1 MTRKLFIA
9 LALLV
14 TVAMHVQGT
23 PKEDVTITFAEWT
36 AGMTLES
43 RTPPGSFT
51 KDGVTISIEQGAGYS
66 APYCSSGS
74 YSYSNYFYVYS
85 KNQISFSSNDII
97 SGIDIELNYSSTT
110 FTGTWSTGAMTV
122 NKSTSSN
129 KWVSW
134 EGEGRDISVV
144 VSSSFEITGFRLHF
158 TEKPDVTV
166 TFNDYNGSLIDSQT
180 IPYATDATL
189 PADPS
194 RDGWVFLGWDGG
206 DWQNVKAATT
216 LTAVYRPANL
226 WTSLGSDRSNATTS
240 GFSKDGIVFAFDQGT
255 GSQAPKI
262 YAGST
267 GGVTLSE
274 GNTMTITSS
283 DTLLALDF
291 GVYRDNYSYYKYIVN
306 FMSFSSGRLFM
317 GNDGHLYWLGET
329 DNLVV
334 TLGSGIISTLT
345 YNSINFS
352 NFGMPTLDIY
362 TSGVN
367 YNKFVNGIKLPA
379 SYAFYDFEGTG
390 SKLFTVAT
398 KNTVIRYNDYAHD
411 FVSVDTI
418 DYAPAARYIGD
429 VRHYADWNSDG
440 QTDIVLYYKGDK
452 YSKLTTELLTNTGS
466 SFEATENGWL
476 VLGLDINQDGRIDY
490 LYFNGSQNF
499 IRYRQPDGSYHE
511 EYMQL
516 MTPDEFTA
524 TFDVNQWQ
532 STEAGSWNGLMPKP
546 AADKFLQLTGGA
558 LGGFGCY
565 NCTPAQRVLPSK
577 AVDINADGL
586 IDLVDETNGL
596 IYLNMSNGQWVY
608 INIEGKITLADF
620 TGNGFQ
626 DILIPGDDTK
636 LLLYNEANGDY
647 TETTLFS
654 DLPTD
659 EQAYAYDFDRDGDVD
674 ILVTFSSPTNNTGY
688 AYTMFFRNN
697 GNGQFS
703 QVEEQGYDEKLL
715 FSNLQD
721 IDGDGYYDLL
731 AFDLLH
737 YSELGTEY
745 YYWSGKTLW
754 LKGQSD
760 LTFAAPQELFE
771 QEGSTGF
778 FDSKES
784 SSKRI
789 NAEDLNNDG
798 FVDIWVSGVYRGTN
812 SDKYTNIYGMNAQ
825 AVANTAPTAPAKPSL
840 IYEDGVLAIE
850 WGNGS
855 DMQTMPGDL
864 TYALRI
870 GTTSGG
876 EEILVSHANAD
887 GTRRNFEEGN
897 MGRKHSYIIDLR
909 TYAPTTIYVAV
920 QAIDAQH
927 MGSPWSQEASIAH
940 TALPA
945 SFTLSDK
952 VLNLNDTLGINFTQ
966 MPDGYTHTW
975 QIEDGSLLST
985 LSTSSSES
993 VLFATGGEK
1002 RITHTLTAPDGLA
1015 ATYSTTVTVNPAGV
1029 KEIALGTNGSVLF
1042 DTPYDYNFDGLLD
1055 GIYNN
1060 TAIYKSDADF
1070 NFTAQSGIW
1079 NSNLSIGSPM
1089 WVDWTHNGAAD
1100 LIFHSGSDVY
1110 YLPHNGTST
1119 FTSKQA
1125 DENVRVLY
1133 NGSTTYYDLIP
1144 PIDFTH
1150 NGNYD
1155 VLQVTNTNAAAQ
1167 SPAMTDC
1174 WMMTRGADGSFSRL
1188 NISGSISDMSTL
1200 YNVFHMSANYS
1211 GYVNAIRM
1219 AYHDIDHNGFM
1230 DIAYIQTRYEN
1241 NTAVAFD
1248 NVVVYLN
1255 GGSGHFDELVIPF
1268 EQELSA
1274 RSKTNDLNSAQWV
1287 DMNADGYLDIVAY
1300 NNSGTPYILYNQANT
1315 SFAAP
1320 QALPLGELQGYYK
1333 TEGNLF
1339 IADIDNNGYPDVVT
1353 VQEYSSSD
1361 QAYGIYVHYFDAEG
1375 VMAQGFL
1382 LAKTYKTLLYNN
1394 NRLYIYS
1401 GDMNLYEV
1409 VSQANERPSAPTGI
1423 RAVQTDEGL
1432 LIEWNAADDDHTPA
1446 ALMEYNLS
1454 VKHAGQTGA
1463 NAYVISPQNAGN
1475 ANAAYLPNFRYIN
1488 ATQYLIPMS
1497 ALTVGDYEIQLQ
1509 AVDGQKRMSTFSPT
1523 LTIHL
1528 DRQLIEAPTKACV
1541 ATDVTVSYAGTSQSG
1556 TPVWDFDGAVV
1567 VSGSGF
1573 GPYIVQWTTSGNKTI
1588 RLTLNGETTERMI
1601 YIDQVQAEN
1610 FALPQYLFEG
1620 KSTTLTMPKNMS
1632 AAWALYIDGMRSPVT
1647 ARGINSIDKRMVIDN
1662 GVITVNP
1669 AQPVGKQAAD
1679 PLGDH
1684 MLTLELTLTNAN
1696 GCTET
1701 MQQVIAILDDSN
1713 LPQISLVTPDANGH
1727 NVISWQPTLSGI
1739 YPQLRVLK
1747 ETNVY
1752 GQFVELATVST
1763 LTGSYTDNTSN
1774 SAQRAE
1780 RYAVIGIMSE
1790 GTVTPMSAIHQTVH
1804 MAINRGIQDN
1814 TFNLIWNSYQ
1824 GAEIATYNILR
1835 GSSETA
1841 LTQIASVSAT
1851 NISYTD
1857 YAPTDAQPYYAIEY
1871 VLSSAAGAPAK
1882 VRSHANTVSLTGRSN
1897 VVNREASRTITY
1909 ITSLAIRSVNG
1920 SYATSAD
1927 EPALW
1932 LYAEVSPTSATYK
1945 SVVWEITSGDEFAS
1959 IDRTTGLLTA
1969 KNPNAGGTVTVK
1981 ATATD
1986 GSGVTTTRTISIA
1999 AIQGGEIP
2007 EPTYYTIR
2015 FLNYDGTELQSS
2027 QVLEGAMPAY
2037 NGATPARP
2045 EDANYTYT
2053 FNGWSPT
2060 IVAAVAD
2067 ADYTAQFTA
2076 TEKTVTPPQP
2086 TYYTIR
2092 FLNYDGT
2099 ELQSS
2104 QVKEGEIPTYSG
2116 ATPVRPEDEQ
2126 YTYSFSG
2133 WSPAVVAAAAD
2144 ADYTAQF
2151 TATEKPQPKDYTPTG
2166 LIATQE
2172 GYIVWLDWTA
2182 VEGVSLYEWEFLN
2195 FGNSVGGNI
2204 TSELYG
2210 GLNFEGTPAGEYPL
2224 VCRVRSLDA
2233 SQAPIS
2239 EWASVDFTL
2248 VIEDGQ
2254 GIEDVDADT
2263 PTKARKILFNG
2274 QIFILRGE
2282 KTYTIDGRKVR

>member
-144 VSSSFEITGFRLHF
+144 VSSKFEITGFRLHF

-166 TFNDYNGSLIDSQT
+166 TFNDYDGSLIDSQT
-180 IPYATDATL
+180 IPYLTDATP
-189 PADPS
+189 PADLS
-194 RDGWVFLGWDGG
+194 RDGWVFIGWDGG
-206 DWQNVKAATT
+206 DWQNVQATTT

-226 WTSLGSDRSNATTS
+226 WTSLGSDRRNATAT
-240 GFSKDGIVFAFDQGT
+240 GFTKDGISFAFDQGT
-255 GSQAPKI
+255 GTKAPQEDLVT
-262 YAGST
+262 YT
-267 GGVTLSE
+267 GVTLYG
-274 GNTMTITSS
+274 GNTITISS
-283 DTLLALDF
+283 ADTLLALDF
-291 GVYRDNYSYYKYIVN
+291 GEYRVNYSIYEIITDR
-306 FMSFSSGRLFM
+306 MTFSSGHTFI

-329 DNLVV
+329 DNLV
-334 TLGSGIISTLT
+334 IT
-345 YNSINFS
+345 YTGENTWSFEFS

-367 YNKFVNGIKLPA
+367 YNKFVNGINLPA

-390 SKLFTVAT
+390 SKQLAVSTSYYT
-398 KNTVIRYNDYAHD
+398 KPNTYYAVIRYNDYTHD
-411 FVSVDTI
+411 FLTI
-418 DYAPAARYIGD
+418 DTLLHTGNASAPILRYYDDIN
-429 VRHYADWNSDG
+429 RDG
-440 QTDIVLYYKGDK
+440 QTDIVLRNNEKISGRLFK
-452 YSKLTTELLTNTGS
+452 TFLLTNTGS

-476 VLGLDINQDGRIDY
+476 VPGLDINQDGRIDY

-565 NCTPAQRVLPSK
+565 SCTPAQRVLPSK

-626 DILIPGDDTK
+626 DILIPGNDTK

-659 EQAYAYDFDRDGDVD
+659 PQAYAYDFDRDGDVD

-697 GNGQFS
+697 GNGQFL

-754 LKGQSD
+754 LKGQNN

-771 QEGSTGF
+771 QDGSTGF

-789 NAEDLNNDG
+789 NADDLNNDG
-798 FVDIWVSGVYRGTN
+798 FADIWVSGVYRGTD

-876 EEILVSHANAD
+876 EEILVSHANAN
-887 GTRRNFEEGN
+887 GTRRNFEDGN

-1029 KEIALGTNGSVLF
+1029 KEIALGTNSSVLF

-1100 LIFHSGSDVY
+1100 LIFTASTPSNPSSDVY

-1133 NGSTTYYDLIP
+1133 NGVTSTISSYYNLVP

-1150 NGNYD
+1150 NGHYD
-1155 VLQVTNTNAAAQ
+1155 VLQTSGTNAAAQ

-1174 WMMTRGADGSFSRL
+1174 WMMTRGADGSFSRQ
-1188 NISGSISDMSTL
+1188 NISGNISDISTL
-1200 YNVFHMSANYS
+1200 YDVFTMFANYS

-1230 DIAYIQTRYEN
+1230 DIIYIPTREEN
-1241 NTAVAFD
+1241 HTEVAFD
-1248 NVVVYLN
+1248 KAVVYLN
-1255 GGSGHFDELVIPF
+1255 HGNARFEEVVMPF

-1274 RSKTNDLNSAQWV
+1274 RPSDLNSAQWV

-1320 QALPLGELQGYYK
+1320 QALPLGELQSYK
-1333 TEGNLF
+1333 QKGNLF

-1361 QAYGIYVHYFDAEG
+1361 QPYGIYVHYFDAEG

-1556 TPVWDFDGAVV
+1556 IPVWDFDGAVV

-1632 AAWALYIDGMRSPVT
+1632 AAWALYIDGVRSPVT

-1669 AQPVGKQAAD
+1669 AQPIGKQAAD

-1841 LTQIASVSAT
+1841 LTQIASVSAA

-1882 VRSHANTVSLTGRSN
+1882 VQARTNTGALTGRSN

-1920 SYATSAD
+1920 SYATTAD
-1927 EPALW
+1927 EPSLW

-1945 SVVWEITSGDEFAS
+1945 SVVWEITSGNEFAS

-1969 KNPNAGGTVTVK
+1969 KNPNAGGSVTVK

-2015 FLNYDGTELQSS
+2015 FLNYDGTELQNT
-2027 QVLEGAMPAY
+2027 QVLEGDMPTY
-2037 NGATPARP
+2037 SGVMPVRP
-2045 EDANYTYT
+2045 EDEDYTYS
-2053 FNGWSPT
+2053 FSGWSPT
-2060 IVAAVAD
+2060 IVAAV
-2067 ADYTAQFTA
+2067 
-2076 TEKTVTPPQP
+2076 
-2086 TYYTIR
+2086 
-2092 FLNYDGT
+2092 
-2099 ELQSS
+2099 
-2104 QVKEGEIPTYSG
+2104 
-2116 ATPVRPEDEQ
+2116 
-2126 YTYSFSG
+2126 
-2133 WSPAVVAAAAD
+2133 AD

-2172 GYIVWLDWTA
+2172 GFIVWLDWTA

-2239 EWASVDFTL
+2239 EWASVDFTF

-2263 PTKARKILFNG
+2263 PTKARKILRDG
-2274 QIFILRGE
+2274 QIFILRDE
-2282 KTYTIDGRKVR
+2282 KVYNAQGALVK

>member
-1 MTRKLFIA
+1 M
-9 LALLV
+9 
-14 TVAMHVQGT
+14 
-23 PKEDVTITFAEWT
+23 
-36 AGMTLES
+36 
-43 RTPPGSFT
+43 
-51 KDGVTISIEQGAGYS
+51 
-66 APYCSSGS
+66 
-74 YSYSNYFYVYS
+74 
-85 KNQISFSSNDII
+85 
-97 SGIDIELNYSSTT
+97 
-110 FTGTWSTGAMTV
+110 
-122 NKSTSSN
+122 
-129 KWVSW
+129 
-134 EGEGRDISVV
+134 
-144 VSSSFEITGFRLHF
+144 
-158 TEKPDVTV
+158 
-166 TFNDYNGSLIDSQT
+166 
-180 IPYATDATL
+180 
-189 PADPS
+189 
-194 RDGWVFLGWDGG
+194 
-206 DWQNVKAATT
+206 
-216 LTAVYRPANL
+216 
-226 WTSLGSDRSNATTS
+226 
-240 GFSKDGIVFAFDQGT
+240 
-255 GSQAPKI
+255 
-262 YAGST
+262 
-267 GGVTLSE
+267 
-274 GNTMTITSS
+274 
-283 DTLLALDF
+283 
-291 GVYRDNYSYYKYIVN
+291 
-306 FMSFSSGRLFM
+306 
-317 GNDGHLYWLGET
+317 
-329 DNLVV
+329 
-334 TLGSGIISTLT
+334 
-345 YNSINFS
+345 
-352 NFGMPTLDIY
+352 
-362 TSGVN
+362 
-367 YNKFVNGIKLPA
+367 
-379 SYAFYDFEGTG
+379 
-390 SKLFTVAT
+390 
-398 KNTVIRYNDYAHD
+398 
-411 FVSVDTI
+411 
-418 DYAPAARYIGD
+418 
-429 VRHYADWNSDG
+429 
-440 QTDIVLYYKGDK
+440 
-452 YSKLTTELLTNTGS
+452 
-466 SFEATENGWL
+466 
-476 VLGLDINQDGRIDY
+476 
-490 LYFNGSQNF
+490 
-499 IRYRQPDGSYHE
+499 
-511 EYMQL
+511 
-516 MTPDEFTA
+516 
-524 TFDVNQWQ
+524 
-532 STEAGSWNGLMPKP
+532 
-546 AADKFLQLTGGA
+546 
-558 LGGFGCY
+558 
-565 NCTPAQRVLPSK
+565 
-577 AVDINADGL
+577 
-586 IDLVDETNGL
+586 
-596 IYLNMSNGQWVY
+596 
-608 INIEGKITLADF
+608 
-620 TGNGFQ
+620 
-626 DILIPGDDTK
+626 
-636 LLLYNEANGDY
+636 
-647 TETTLFS
+647 
-654 DLPTD
+654 
-659 EQAYAYDFDRDGDVD
+659 
-674 ILVTFSSPTNNTGY
+674 
-688 AYTMFFRNN
+688 
-697 GNGQFS
+697 
-703 QVEEQGYDEKLL
+703 
-715 FSNLQD
+715 
-721 IDGDGYYDLL
+721 
-731 AFDLLH
+731 
-737 YSELGTEY
+737 
-745 YYWSGKTLW
+745 
-754 LKGQSD
+754 
-760 LTFAAPQELFE
+760 
-771 QEGSTGF
+771 
-778 FDSKES
+778 
-784 SSKRI
+784 
-789 NAEDLNNDG
+789 
-798 FVDIWVSGVYRGTN
+798 
-812 SDKYTNIYGMNAQ
+812 
-825 AVANTAPTAPAKPSL
+825 
-840 IYEDGVLAIE
+840 
-850 WGNGS
+850 
-855 DMQTMPGDL
+855 
-864 TYALRI
+864 
-870 GTTSGG
+870 
-876 EEILVSHANAD
+876 
-887 GTRRNFEEGN
+887 
-897 MGRKHSYIIDLR
+897 
-909 TYAPTTIYVAV
+909 
-920 QAIDAQH
+920 
-927 MGSPWSQEASIAH
+927 
-940 TALPA
+940 
-945 SFTLSDK
+945 
-952 VLNLNDTLGINFTQ
+952 
-966 MPDGYTHTW
+966 
-975 QIEDGSLLST
+975 
-985 LSTSSSES
+985 
-993 VLFATGGEK
+993 
-1002 RITHTLTAPDGLA
+1002 
-1015 ATYSTTVTVNPAGV
+1015 
-1029 KEIALGTNGSVLF
+1029 
-1042 DTPYDYNFDGLLD
+1042 
-1055 GIYNN
+1055 
-1060 TAIYKSDADF
+1060 
-1070 NFTAQSGIW
+1070 
-1079 NSNLSIGSPM
+1079 
-1089 WVDWTHNGAAD
+1089 
-1100 LIFHSGSDVY
+1100 
-1110 YLPHNGTST
+1110 
-1119 FTSKQA
+1119 
-1125 DENVRVLY
+1125 
-1133 NGSTTYYDLIP
+1133 
-1144 PIDFTH
+1144 
-1150 NGNYD
+1150 
-1155 VLQVTNTNAAAQ
+1155 
-1167 SPAMTDC
+1167 
-1174 WMMTRGADGSFSRL
+1174 
-1188 NISGSISDMSTL
+1188 
-1200 YNVFHMSANYS
+1200 
-1211 GYVNAIRM
+1211 
-1219 AYHDIDHNGFM
+1219 
-1230 DIAYIQTRYEN
+1230 
-1241 NTAVAFD
+1241 
-1248 NVVVYLN
+1248 
-1255 GGSGHFDELVIPF
+1255 
-1268 EQELSA
+1268 
-1274 RSKTNDLNSAQWV
+1274 
-1287 DMNADGYLDIVAY
+1287 AY

-1320 QALPLGELQGYYK
+1320 QALPLGELQSYYK

-1353 VQEYSSSD
+1353 VQEYGASD
-1361 QAYGIYVHYFDAEG
+1361 QPYGVYVHYFDAEE

-1382 LAKTYKTLLYNN
+1382 LAKTYNTLPRLLYNN
-1394 NRLYIYS
+1394 NRLYIHF
-1401 GDMNLYEV
+1401 GNRDLYEV
-1409 VSQANERPSAPTGI
+1409 VSQTNERPSAPTGI

-1632 AAWALYIDGMRSPVT
+1632 AAWALYIDGVRSPVT

-1841 LTQIASVSAT
+1841 LTQIASVSAA

-1882 VRSHANTVSLTGRSN
+1882 ARSHANTVSLTGRSN

-1945 SVVWEITSGDEFAS
+1945 SVVWEITSGNEFAS

-1969 KNPNAGGTVTVK
+1969 KNPNTGGTVTVK

-1986 GSGVTTTRTISIA
+1986 GSGVTATRTISIA

-2015 FLNYDGTELQSS
+2015 FLNYDGTELQNT
-2027 QVLEGAMPAY
+2027 QVLESAMPAY

-2045 EDANYTYT
+2045 EDENYTYT

-2076 TEKTVTPPQP
+2076 TEK
-2086 TYYTIR
+2086 
-2092 FLNYDGT
+2092 
-2099 ELQSS
+2099 
-2104 QVKEGEIPTYSG
+2104 
-2116 ATPVRPEDEQ
+2116 
-2126 YTYSFSG
+2126 
-2133 WSPAVVAAAAD
+2133 
-2144 ADYTAQF
+2144 
-2151 TATEKPQPKDYTPTG
+2151 PQPKYYTPTG

-2263 PTKARKILFNG
+2263 PTKARKILRDG
-2274 QIFILRGE
+2274 QIFILRG
-2282 KTYTIDGRKVR
+2282 DKVYNAQGALVK

>member
-166 TFNDYNGSLIDSQT
+166 TFNDYDGSLIDSQT
-180 IPYATDATL
+180 IPYLTDATP
-189 PADPS
+189 PADLS
-194 RDGWVFLGWDGG
+194 RDGWVFIGWDGG

-216 LTAVYRPANL
+216 LTAVYRPTNL
-226 WTSLGSDRSNATTS
+226 WTSLGEDRVNATVS
-240 GFSKDGIVFAFDQGT
+240 GFSKDGIVFAFAQGSGT
-255 GSQAPKI
+255 KAPQKDLVT
-262 YAGST
+262 YK
-267 GGVTLSE
+267 GVTLYG
-274 GNTMTITSS
+274 GNTITISS
-283 DTLLALDF
+283 ADTLLALDF
-291 GVYRDNYSYYKYIVN
+291 GVYSENYGIYTTVKDW
-306 FMSFSSGRLFM
+306 MTFSSGRLFI

-329 DNLVV
+329 DNLV
-334 TLGSGIISTLT
+334 IT
-345 YNSINFS
+345 YTGGNTSSFEFS

-362 TSGVN
+362 TSARS
-367 YNKFVNGIKLPA
+367 YNKYVNGITLPA
-379 SYAFYDFEGTG
+379 AYAFYDFEGNG
-390 SKLFTVAT
+390 SKRFAVAT
-398 KNTVIRYNDYAHD
+398 RNTVIRYNDYAHD
-411 FVSVDTI
+411 FVPVDTLE
-418 DYAPAARYIGD
+418 YAPAAKYIGD
-429 VRHYADWNSDG
+429 VRYYDNWNRDG
-440 QTDIVLYYKGDK
+440 QTDIVLYYRGDK
-452 YSKLTTELLTNTGS
+452 YSKLTTHLLTNTGS
-466 SFEATENGWL
+466 SFEVTENGWL
-476 VLGLDINQDGRIDY
+476 IPGLDLNSDGRTDY
-490 LYFNGSQNF
+490 LYFNGKQNF

-516 MTPDEFTA
+516 MTPDEYTA
-524 TFDVNQWQ
+524 TFDINKWQ
-532 STEAGSWNGLMPKP
+532 STETGSWNGLMPKP

-565 NCTPAQRVLPSK
+565 SCTPAQRVLPSK

-608 INIEGKITLADF
+608 INIGGKITLADF

-659 EQAYAYDFDRDGDVD
+659 QQAYAYDFDRDGDVD

-688 AYTMFFRNN
+688 AYTMFFSNN
-697 GNGQFS
+697 GNGQFT

-731 AFDLLH
+731 A
-737 YSELGTEY
+737 YEVTAASSSTSIT
-745 YYWSGKTLW
+745 WTGKILW
-754 LKGQSD
+754 LKGQNNMS
-760 LTFAAPQELFE
+760 FATPLELSE
-771 QEGSTGF
+771 QTGS
-778 FDSKES
+778 SRMAS
-784 SSKRI
+784 SVDHHI
-789 NAEDLNNDG
+789 NAEDMNADG
-798 FVDIWVSGVYRGTN
+798 FLNIWVSGVETGGMTGT
-812 SDKYTNIYGMNAQ
+812 YTNIYGMNAQ
-825 AVANTAPTAPAKPSL
+825 AVANTAPTAPAQPSL

-855 DMQTMPGDL
+855 DVQTMPGDL

-927 MGSPWSQEASIAH
+927 MGSPWSAEATIAH

-945 SFTLSDK
+945 QFTLSDK
-952 VLNLNDTLGINFTQ
+952 VLNLNDTLGISFT
-966 MPDGYTHTW
+966 PVPEGYTHTW
-975 QIEDGSLLST
+975 QIEDGDILTT
-985 LSTSSSES
+985 LSTASSES
-993 VLFATGGEK
+993 ILFSAGGEK
-1002 RITHTLTAPDGLA
+1002 RITHTLTAPDGRA
-1015 ATYSTTVTVNPAGV
+1015 ATYTATVKVNPAGV
-1029 KEIALGTNGSVLF
+1029 KEVVLGTNGSVLF
-1042 DTPYDYNFDGLLD
+1042 DEKPLYDYNFDGLMD
-1055 GIYNN
+1055 GIYQN
-1060 TAIYKSDADF
+1060 AIYKSDANF

-1100 LIFHSGSDVY
+1100 LIFQSGSDVY

-1125 DENVRVLY
+1125 DENVRAMY
-1133 NGSTTYYDLIP
+1133 NWSTTYYNLVP
-1144 PIDFTH
+1144 PVDFTH
-1150 NGNYD
+1150 NGHYD
-1155 VLQVTNTNAAAQ
+1155 VLQTTSGAYQ

-1174 WMMTRGADGSFSRL
+1174 WIMTRGTDGSFSRK
-1188 NISGSISDMSTL
+1188 NISGNISDMSTL
-1200 YNVFHMSANYS
+1200 YDVFTMSANYS

-1230 DIAYIQTRYEN
+1230 DIIYIPTREEN
-1241 NTAVAFD
+1241 HTEVAFD
-1248 NVVVYLN
+1248 KAVVYLN
-1255 GGSGHFDELVIPF
+1255 HGNARFEEVVMPF

-1274 RSKTNDLNSAQWV
+1274 RSKTKDLNSTQWA
-1287 DMNADGYLDIVAY
+1287 DMNADGYLDIIAY
-1300 NNSGTPYILYNQANT
+1300 NNAGAPYILYNEANT

-1320 QALPLGELQGYYK
+1320 QVLPLGELQSYYK

-1339 IADIDNNGYPDVVT
+1339 IADIDNNGYPDIVT
-1353 VQEYSSSD
+1353 VQEYGASD
-1361 QAYGIYVHYFDAEG
+1361 QPYGIYVHYFNAEG

-1382 LAKTYKTLLYNN
+1382 FAQTDNTLPKLLYNN
-1394 NRLYIYS
+1394 NRLYVYS
-1401 GDMNLYEV
+1401 GELYEV
-1409 VSQANERPSAPTGI
+1409 VSQANERPSAPTGV

-1432 LIEWNAADDDHTPA
+1432 LVEWNAATDDHTPA

-1463 NAYVISPQNAGN
+1463 NAYVISPQNGGN
-1475 ANAAYLPNFRYIN
+1475 ANAAYLPGYKYIS
-1488 ATQYLIPMS
+1488 ATQFLIPMS
-1497 ALTVGDYEIQLQ
+1497 ALTVGDYEIQVQ
-1509 AVDGQKRMSTFSPT
+1509 AIDGGKRMSEFSPVVS
-1523 LTIHL
+1523 LHL
-1528 DRQLIEAPTKACV
+1528 DRQLIEAPTTACV
-1541 ATDVTVSYAGTSQSG
+1541 DAEAVVSYAGTAQSG
-1556 TPVWDFDGAVV
+1556 TPVWDFDGATII
-1567 VSGSGF
+1567 SGSGF
-1573 GPYIVQWTTSGNKTI
+1573 GPYRVIWSTTGNKTI
-1588 RLTLNGETTERMI
+1588 SLTLGSESAQRMI
-1601 YIDQVQAEN
+1601 VVDEVN
-1610 FALPQYLFEG
+1610 PGDGFALPQYLFEG
-1620 KSTTLTMPKNMS
+1620 GQTTVNLPENMS
-1632 AAWALYIDGMRSPVT
+1632 AAWTLYIDGVAKPVT
-1647 ARGINSIDKRMVIDN
+1647 ARGIQSSDKRMTIEN

-1669 AQPVGKQAAD
+1669 AQPIGKRPAD

-1701 MQQVIAILDDSN
+1701 LQQVIAILDDTN
-1713 LPQISLVTPDANGH
+1713 MPQISLVTPDANGH
-1727 NVISWQPTLSGI
+1727 NVISWQPTLSGL

-1752 GQFVELATVST
+1752 GQFIELATVST
-1763 LTGSYTDNTSN
+1763 LTGSYTDNSSN
-1774 SAQRAE
+1774 TAQRAE
-1780 RYAVIGIMSE
+1780 RYAIIGIMAG
-1790 GTVTPMSAIHQTVH
+1790 GTQTPQSTIHQTVH

-1814 TFNLIWNSYQ
+1814 TFNLIWNGYQ

-1841 LTQIASVSAT
+1841 LTQIASVSAA

-1857 YAPTDAQPYYAIEY
+1857 NAPTDAQPFYAIEY
-1871 VLSSAAGAPAK
+1871 VLASASNAPSRMPA
-1882 VRSHANTVSLTGRSN
+1882 HANTGSLIGRSN
-1897 VVNREASRTITY
+1897 VVNRETSRSVTY
-1909 ITSLAIRSVNG
+1909 ISSLAIRSVNG
-1920 SYATSAD
+1920 LYATTAD
-1927 EPALW
+1927 EPSLW
-1932 LYAEVSPTSATYK
+1932 LYAEVSPTNATYK
-1945 SVVWEITSGDEFAS
+1945 SAVWEISSGAELAT

-1986 GSGVTTTRTISIA
+1986 GSGVTATRVITIA
-1999 AIQGGEIP
+1999 AIQDEVIP
-2007 EPTYYTIR
+2007 EPEVYYTIR
-2015 FLNYDGTELQSS
+2015 FLNWDGE
-2027 QVLEGAMPAY
+2027 
-2037 NGATPARP
+2037 
-2045 EDANYTYT
+2045 
-2053 FNGWSPT
+2053 
-2060 IVAAVAD
+2060 
-2067 ADYTAQFTA
+2067 
-2076 TEKTVTPPQP
+2076 
-2086 TYYTIR
+2086 
-2092 FLNYDGT
+2092 

-2104 QVKEGEIPTYSG
+2104 QVKEGEKPVYTG
-2116 ATPVRPEDEQ
+2116 ATPVRPEDDT
-2126 YTYSFSG
+2126 YTYEFSG
-2133 WSPAVVAAAAD
+2133 WTPTIVAATEN
-2144 ADYTAQF
+2144 ADYTA
-2151 TATEKPQPKDYTPTG
+2151 TYEATEKPQPKDYTPTG
-2166 LIATQE
+2166 LVASQE
-2172 GYIVWLDWTA
+2172 GAVVWLDWTA

-2195 FGNSVGGNI
+2195 LGNSVGGNI

-2254 GIEDVDADT
+2254 GIENVDADP
-2263 PTKARKILFNG
+2263 PTKARKILRDG

-2282 KTYTIDGRKVR
+2282 KVYTITGQEVK

>member
-1 MTRKLFIA
+1 MRKHLF
-9 LALLV
+9 LALGLLV
-14 TVAMHVQGT
+14 AVAMHVQGT

-51 KDGVTISIEQGAGYS
+51 KEGVTISMEQGTANS
-66 APYCSSGS
+66 SHAPYC
-74 YSYSNYFYVYS
+74 YSTTYMHN
-85 KNQISFSSNDII
+85 FSLSAGNKIQFGADAII
-97 SGIDIELNYSSTT
+97 SGIDIQLSSSID
-110 FTGTWSTGAMTV
+110 FNALKRGTWSSGAVT
-122 NKSTSSN
+122 STSVDAN
-129 KWVSW
+129 NWLSW
-134 EGEGRDISVV
+134 EGEGRTISVV
-144 VSSSFEITGFRLHF
+144 LYTTCGITAFRLHF

-166 TFNDYNGSLIDSQT
+166 TFNDYDGSLIETQT
-180 IPYATDATL
+180 VPYLSDAAPTVE
-189 PADPS
+189 PT
-194 RDGWVFLGWDGG
+194 RDGWVFIGWDGA
-206 DWQNVKAATT
+206 DLNAVTEPQTV
-216 LTAVYRPANL
+216 TAVYRPANS
-226 WTSLGSDRSNATTS
+226 WTSLGDDRKNATAT
-240 GFSKDGIVFAFDQGT
+240 GGYTKDGISFTFAQGT
-255 GSQAPKI
+255 GPQAPNDN
-262 YAGST
+262 YVSLNNP
-267 GGVTLSE
+267 TLYE
-274 GNTMTITSS
+274 GNTITITSN
-283 DTLLALDF
+283 DNLLALDF
-291 GVYRDNYSYYKYIVN
+291 GEYKANNSYFNTIAN
-306 FMSFSSGRLFM
+306 TSTFSSGRIFM
-317 GNDGHLYWLGET
+317 GNDGHVYWLGET
-329 DNLVV
+329 ANLII
-334 TLGSGIISTLT
+334 TLGVGI
-345 YNSINFS
+345 
-352 NFGMPTLDIY
+352 PTLDVY

-379 SYAFYDFEGTG
+379 SYAFYDFGGTG

-476 VLGLDINQDGRIDY
+476 VPGLDINQDGRIDY

-565 NCTPAQRVLPSK
+565 SCTPAQRVLPSK

-596 IYLNMSNGQWVY
+596 IYMNMSNGQWVY

-715 FSNLQD
+715 FNNLQD

-760 LTFAAPQELFE
+760 LTFATPQVLSE
-771 QEGSTGF
+771 QTGSTGF

-798 FVDIWVSGVYRGTN
+798 FVDIWVSGVYRGTD

-855 DMQTMPGDL
+855 DVQTMPGDL

-1029 KEIALGTNGSVLF
+1029 KEIALGTNSSVLF

-1188 NISGSISDMSTL
+1188 NISGNISDMSTL

-1230 DIAYIQTRYEN
+1230 DIVYIQTREEN
-1241 NTAVAFD
+1241 HTEVAFD
-1248 NVVVYLN
+1248 KAVVYLN
-1255 GGSGHFDELVIPF
+1255 HGNARFEEVVMPF

-1274 RSKTNDLNSAQWV
+1274 RPSDLNSAQWV

-1320 QALPLGELQGYYK
+1320 QALPLGELQSYYK

-1353 VQEYSSSD
+1353 VQEYGASD
-1361 QAYGIYVHYFDAEG
+1361 QPYGVYVHYFDAEG

-1409 VSQANERPSAPTGI
+1409 VSQTNERPSAPTGI
-1423 RAVQTDEGL
+1423 RAVQTNEGL
-1432 LIEWNAADDDHTPA
+1432 LIEWNATDDDHTPA

-1632 AAWALYIDGMRSPVT
+1632 AAWALYIDGVRSPVT

-1669 AQPVGKQAAD
+1669 AKPVGKQAAD

-1841 LTQIASVSAT
+1841 LTQIASVSAA

-1882 VRSHANTVSLTGRSN
+1882 VQARTNTGALTGRSN

-1945 SVVWEITSGDEFAS
+1945 SVVWEITTGNEFAS

-2027 QVLEGAMPAY
+2027 QVLEGDMPTYSGAMPV
-2037 NGATPARP
+2037 RP
-2045 EDANYTYT
+2045 EDENYTYS
-2053 FNGWSPT
+2053 FSGWSPAV
-2060 IVAAVAD
+2060 VAATAD

-2076 TEKTVTPPQP
+2076 TEKQITPPEP
-2086 TYYTIR
+2086 VYYTIR

-2099 ELQSS
+2099 ELQNT
-2104 QVKEGEIPTYSG
+2104 QVKEGEKPVYTG
-2116 ATPVRPEDEQ
+2116 ATPVHPEDEN
-2126 YTYSFSG
+2126 YTYAFSG
-2133 WSPAVVAAAAD
+2133 WSPTIVAATAD
-2144 ADYTAQF
+2144 ANYTAQF
-2151 TATEKPQPKDYTPTG
+2151 TATEKSQAIEDVQAG
-2166 LIATQE
+2166 A
-2172 GYIVWLDWTA
+2172 
-2182 VEGVSLYEWEFLN
+2182 EGVSL
-2195 FGNSVGGNI
+2195 
-2204 TSELYG
+2204 
-2210 GLNFEGTPAGEYPL
+2210 
-2224 VCRVRSLDA
+2224 
-2233 SQAPIS
+2233 
-2239 EWASVDFTL
+2239 
-2248 VIEDGQ
+2248 
-2254 GIEDVDADT
+2254 
-2263 PTKARKILFNG
+2263 
-2274 QIFILRGE
+2274 RGE
-2282 KTYTIDGRKVR
+2282 RVYTVTGQEVR

>member
-51 KDGVTISIEQGAGYS
+51 KDGVTIIMEKGNSSSTYYI
-66 APYCSSGS
+66 PYCYSSG
-74 YSYSNYFYVYS
+74 NTQYFCVYS
-85 KNQISFSSNDII
+85 KNIITFSADEVI
-97 SGIDIELNYSSTT
+97 SGIDIQLYSTSSLTATPLTSGTWSAGAWSSTTPDANKWISWEGTARTVSLTLGGNSYSST
-110 FTGTWSTGAMTV
+110 
-122 NKSTSSN
+122 
-129 KWVSW
+129 
-134 EGEGRDISVV
+134 DI
-144 VSSSFEITGFRLHF
+144 TAFRLHF
-158 TEKPDVTV
+158 TQMPDVTV
-166 TFNDYNGSLIDSQT
+166 TFLDYDGSLIETQNVLYGT
-180 IPYATDATL
+180 AAV
-189 PADPS
+189 PS
-194 RDGWVFLGWDGG
+194 SEPTRDGWVFIGWDGA
-206 DWQNVKAATT
+206 DLNAVTEPQTV
-216 LTAVYRPANL
+216 TAVYRPANL
-226 WTSLGSDRSNATTS
+226 WTSLGSDRRNATTS

-267 GGVTLSE
+267 EGVTLSE

-283 DTLLALDF
+283 DTLVALDF
-291 GVYRDNYSYYKYIVN
+291 GEYKENYSYYKYIVN

-390 SKLFTVAT
+390 SKQLAVSTSYYT
-398 KNTVIRYNDYAHD
+398 KPNTYYAVIRYNDYTHD
-411 FVSVDTI
+411 FLTI
-418 DYAPAARYIGD
+418 DTLLHTGNASAPILRYFDDIN
-429 VRHYADWNSDG
+429 RDG
-440 QTDIVLYYKGDK
+440 QTDIVLRNNEKISGRLFK
-452 YSKLTTELLTNTGS
+452 TFLLTNTGS

-476 VLGLDINQDGRIDY
+476 VPGLDINQDGRIDY

-511 EYMQL
+511 KYMQL

-596 IYLNMSNGQWVY
+596 IYLNMSNGKWVY

-626 DILIPGDDTK
+626 DILIPGNDTK

-760 LTFAAPQELFE
+760 LTFAAPQVLSE

-784 SSKRI
+784 NSKRI

-798 FVDIWVSGVYRGTN
+798 FVDIWVSGVYRGTD

-855 DMQTMPGDL
+855 DVQTMPGDL

-1029 KEIALGTNGSVLF
+1029 KEVAITRPDGSNYGTADYVLF
-1042 DTPYDYNFDGLLD
+1042 GENPLYDYNFDGLMD

-1060 TAIYKSDADF
+1060 AIYKSDADF

-1133 NGSTTYYDLIP
+1133 NGSMSTTYYDLIP

-1155 VLQVTNTNAAAQ
+1155 VLQTTSGAYQ

-1174 WMMTRGADGSFSRL
+1174 WMMTRGADGSFSRQ
-1188 NISGSISDMSTL
+1188 NISGNISDMSTF
-1200 YNVFHMSANYS
+1200 YDVWGKARNPANID
-1211 GYVNAIRM
+1211 VV
-1219 AYHDIDHNGFM
+1219 YHDIDHNGFM
-1230 DIAYIQTRYEN
+1230 DIIYTPIREEN
-1241 NTAVAFD
+1241 HTEVAFD
-1248 NVVVYLN
+1248 KAVVYLN
-1255 GGSGHFDELVIPF
+1255 HGNARFEEVVMPF

-1274 RSKTNDLNSAQWV
+1274 RPSDLNSAQWV

-1320 QALPLGELQGYYK
+1320 QALPLGELQSYYK

-1353 VQEYSSSD
+1353 VQEYGASD
-1361 QAYGIYVHYFDAEG
+1361 QPYGVYVHYFDAEG

-1463 NAYVISPQNAGN
+1463 NAYVISPQNASN

-1610 FALPQYLFEG
+1610 FALSQYLFEG

-1632 AAWALYIDGMRSPVT
+1632 AAWALYIDGVRSPVT

-1841 LTQIASVSAT
+1841 LTQIASVSAA

-1945 SVVWEITSGDEFAS
+1945 SVVWEITSGNEFAS

-2015 FLNYDGTELQSS
+2015 FLNYDGTELQNT
-2027 QVLEGAMPAY
+2027 QVKKGDMPAY
-2037 NGATPARP
+2037 NGATP
-2045 EDANYTYT
+2045 T
-2053 FNGWSPT
+2053 
-2060 IVAAVAD
+2060 
-2067 ADYTAQFTA
+2067 
-2076 TEKTVTPPQP
+2076 K
-2086 TYYTIR
+2086 
-2092 FLNYDGT
+2092 
-2099 ELQSS
+2099 
-2104 QVKEGEIPTYSG
+2104 
-2116 ATPVRPEDEQ
+2116 PEDED

-2133 WSPAVVAAAAD
+2133 WSPTIVAATAD

-2151 TATEKPQPKDYTPTG
+2151 EAVAKPGTG
-2166 LIATQE
+2166 LEDI
-2172 GYIVWLDWTA
+2172 
-2182 VEGVSLYEWEFLN
+2182 
-2195 FGNSVGGNI
+2195 
-2204 TSELYG
+2204 
-2210 GLNFEGTPAGEYPL
+2210 PAA
-2224 VCRVRSLDA
+2224 DA
-2233 SQAPIS
+2233 
-2239 EWASVDFTL
+2239 L
-2248 VIEDGQ
+2248 
-2254 GIEDVDADT
+2254 
-2263 PTKARKILFNG
+2263 RKILING
-2274 QIFILRGE
+2274 TIYILRGD
-2282 KTYTIDGRKVR
+2282 KTYTLTGAEVK

>member
-1 MTRKLFIA
+1 MTRKLLIA

-134 EGEGRDISVV
+134 EGESRDISVV

-158 TEKPDVTV
+158 IEKPDVTV
-166 TFNDYNGSLIDSQT
+166 TFNDYDGSLIDSQT
-180 IPYATDATL
+180 IPYVTDATL

-216 LTAVYRPANL
+216 LTAVYRPANKY
-226 WTSLGSDRSNATTS
+226 TNLGDDRKNATVT
-240 GFSKDGIVFAFDQGT
+240 GFDKDGISFAFAQGT
-255 GSQAPKI
+255 GSQAPTYSSGS
-262 YAGST
+262 YAH
-267 GGVTLSE
+267 VYLHE
-274 GNTMTITSS
+274 GNTMTISS
-283 DTLLALDF
+283 ADNLLALDF
-291 GVYRDNYSYYKYIVN
+291 GEYRERITTTTYMTEYLYIANYIT
-306 FMSFSSGRLFM
+306 FSSGHTFI
-317 GNDGHLYWLGET
+317 GNDGHLYWIGDT
-329 DNLVV
+329 NNLVL
-334 TLGSGIISTLT
+334 TMGSGPGLSAYET
-345 YNSINFS
+345 YSGINFS
-352 NFGMPTLDIY
+352 RFGMPTLDVY

-390 SKLFTVAT
+390 SKLFTAVAP

-418 DYAPAARYIGD
+418 DYAPAASYIGD
-429 VRHYADWNSDG
+429 VRHYADWNRDG
-440 QTDIVLYYKGDK
+440 QTDIVLRNNQKISGRLFK
-452 YSKLTTELLTNTGS
+452 TFLLTNTGS
-466 SFEATENGWL
+466 SFELTENGWL
-476 VLGLDINQDGRIDY
+476 IPGLDLNQDGRIDY

-565 NCTPAQRVLPSK
+565 SCTPAQRVLPSK

-703 QVEEQGYDEKLL
+703 QVEEQSYDEKLL
-715 FSNLQD
+715 FNNLQD

-731 AFDLLH
+731 AFEVTVDN
-737 YSELGTEY
+737 TETY
-745 YYWSGKTLW
+745 PYNYDYTGKVLW
-754 LKGQSD
+754 LQGQNNM
-760 LTFAAPQELFE
+760 TFAAPQELFE
-771 QEGSTGF
+771 ENGGSSF
-778 FDSKES
+778 
-784 SSKRI
+784 I
-789 NAEDLNNDG
+789 NAEDLNGDG
-798 FVDIWVSGVYRGTN
+798 FMDIWESEDTGGTYG
-812 SDKYTNIYGMNAQ
+812 SYTNIYGMNAQ

-1015 ATYSTTVTVNPAGV
+1015 ATYATTVTVNPAGV

-1125 DENVRVLY
+1125 DENVRVQY
-1133 NGSTTYYDLIP
+1133 NGSTTYYNLVP

-1155 VLQVTNTNAAAQ
+1155 VLQTTSGAYQ

-1174 WMMTRGADGSFSRL
+1174 WMMTRGADGSFSRQ
-1188 NISGSISDMSTL
+1188 NISGNISDMSTFYDVWGRSR
-1200 YNVFHMSANYS
+1200 YNMNDK
-1211 GYVNAIRM
+1211 NL

-1230 DIAYIQTRYEN
+1230 DIIYIPTREEN
-1241 NTAVAFD
+1241 HTEVAFD
-1248 NVVVYLN
+1248 KAVVYLN
-1255 GGSGHFDELVIPF
+1255 HGNARFEEVVMPF

-1274 RSKTNDLNSAQWV
+1274 RPSDLNSARWV
-1287 DMNADGYLDIVAY
+1287 DMNADGFLDIVAY

-1320 QALPLGELQGYYK
+1320 QALPLGELQSYYK

-1353 VQEYSSSD
+1353 VQEYGASD
-1361 QAYGIYVHYFDAEG
+1361 QPYGVYVHYFNAEG

-1382 LAKTYKTLLYNN
+1382 LAQTSNTRPKFLYNN

-1463 NAYVISPQNAGN
+1463 NAYVISPQNAGD

-1509 AVDGQKRMSTFSPT
+1509 AIDGQKRMSTFSPT

-1541 ATDVTVSYAGTSQSG
+1541 ATDVTISYAGTSQSG

-1573 GPYIVQWTTSGNKTI
+1573 GPYIVQWATSGNKTI

-1632 AAWALYIDGMRSPVT
+1632 AAWALYIDGVRSPVT

-1841 LTQIASVSAT
+1841 LTQIASVSAA

-1945 SVVWEITSGDEFAS
+1945 SVVWEITSGNEFAS

-1999 AIQGGEIP
+1999 AIQGGEIS

-2015 FLNYDGTELQSS
+2015 FLNYDGKELQNT
-2027 QVLEGAMPAY
+2027 QVKEGEMPAYSGAMPV
-2037 NGATPARP
+2037 RP
-2045 EDANYTYT
+2045 EDENYTYS
-2053 FNGWSPT
+2053 FSGWSPT
-2060 IVAAVAD
+2060 IVAAV
-2067 ADYTAQFTA
+2067 
-2076 TEKTVTPPQP
+2076 
-2086 TYYTIR
+2086 
-2092 FLNYDGT
+2092 
-2099 ELQSS
+2099 
-2104 QVKEGEIPTYSG
+2104 
-2116 ATPVRPEDEQ
+2116 
-2126 YTYSFSG
+2126 
-2133 WSPAVVAAAAD
+2133 AD

-2195 FGNSVGGNI
+2195 LGNSVGGNI

-2224 VCRVRSLDA
+2224 VGRVRSLDA

-2248 VIEDGQ
+2248 VIEDEQ
-2254 GIEDVDADT
+2254 GIEDVNADT
-2263 PTKARKILFNG
+2263 PTKARKILRDG

-2282 KTYTIDGRKVR
+2282 KVYTITGQKAK

>member
-1 MTRKLFIA
+1 MRKHLF
-9 LALLV
+9 LALGLLV
-14 TVAMHVQGT
+14 AVAMHVQGT

-51 KDGVTISIEQGAGYS
+51 KEGVTISMEQGTANS
-66 APYCSSGS
+66 SHAPYC
-74 YSYSNYFYVYS
+74 YSTTYMHN
-85 KNQISFSSNDII
+85 FSLSAGNKIQFGADAII
-97 SGIDIELNYSSTT
+97 SGIDIQLSSSID
-110 FTGTWSTGAMTV
+110 FNALKRGTWSSGAVT
-122 NKSTSSN
+122 STSVDAN
-129 KWVSW
+129 NWLSW
-134 EGEGRDISVV
+134 EGEGRTISVV
-144 VSSSFEITGFRLHF
+144 LYTTCGITAFRLHF

-166 TFNDYNGSLIDSQT
+166 TFNDYDGSLIETQT
-180 IPYATDATL
+180 VPYLSDAAPTVE
-189 PADPS
+189 PT
-194 RDGWVFLGWDGG
+194 RDGWVFIGWDGA
-206 DWQNVKAATT
+206 DLNAVTEPQTV
-216 LTAVYRPANL
+216 TAVYRPANS
-226 WTSLGSDRSNATTS
+226 WTSLGDDRKNATAT
-240 GFSKDGIVFAFDQGT
+240 GGYTKDGISFTFAQGT
-255 GSQAPKI
+255 GPQAPNDN
-262 YAGST
+262 YVSLNNP
-267 GGVTLSE
+267 TLYE
-274 GNTMTITSS
+274 GNTITITSN
-283 DTLLALDF
+283 DNLLALDF
-291 GVYRDNYSYYKYIVN
+291 GEYKANNSYFNTIAN
-306 FMSFSSGRLFM
+306 TSTFSSGRIFM
-317 GNDGHLYWLGET
+317 GNDGHVYWLGET
-329 DNLVV
+329 ANLII
-334 TLGSGIISTLT
+334 TLGGYLPFSSFGI
-345 YNSINFS
+345 
-352 NFGMPTLDIY
+352 PTLDVY

-379 SYAFYDFEGTG
+379 SYAFYDFGGTG

-476 VLGLDINQDGRIDY
+476 VPGLDINQDGRIDY

-565 NCTPAQRVLPSK
+565 SCTPAQRVLPSK

-596 IYLNMSNGQWVY
+596 IYMNMSNGQWVY

-715 FSNLQD
+715 FNNLQD

-760 LTFAAPQELFE
+760 LTFATPQVLSE
-771 QEGSTGF
+771 QTGSTGF

-798 FVDIWVSGVYRGTN
+798 FVDIWVSGVYRGTD

-855 DMQTMPGDL
+855 DVQTMPGDL

-1029 KEIALGTNGSVLF
+1029 KEIALGTNSSVLF

-1188 NISGSISDMSTL
+1188 NISGNISDMSTL

-1230 DIAYIQTRYEN
+1230 DIVYIQTREEN
-1241 NTAVAFD
+1241 HTEVAFD
-1248 NVVVYLN
+1248 KAVVYLN
-1255 GGSGHFDELVIPF
+1255 HGNARFEEVVMPF

-1274 RSKTNDLNSAQWV
+1274 RPSDLNSAQWV

-1320 QALPLGELQGYYK
+1320 QALPLGELQSYYK

-1353 VQEYSSSD
+1353 VQEYGASD
-1361 QAYGIYVHYFDAEG
+1361 QPYGVYVHYFDAEG

-1409 VSQANERPSAPTGI
+1409 VSQTNERPSAPTGI
-1423 RAVQTDEGL
+1423 RAVQTNEGL
-1432 LIEWNAADDDHTPA
+1432 LIEWNATDDDHTPA

-1632 AAWALYIDGMRSPVT
+1632 AAWALYIDGVRSPVT

-1669 AQPVGKQAAD
+1669 AKPVGKQAAD

-1841 LTQIASVSAT
+1841 LTQIASVSAA

-1882 VRSHANTVSLTGRSN
+1882 VQARTNTGALTGRSN

-1945 SVVWEITSGDEFAS
+1945 SVVWEITTGNEFAS

-2027 QVLEGAMPAY
+2027 QVLEGDMPTYSGAMPV
-2037 NGATPARP
+2037 RP
-2045 EDANYTYT
+2045 EDENYTYS
-2053 FNGWSPT
+2053 FSGWSPAV
-2060 IVAAVAD
+2060 VAATAD

-2076 TEKTVTPPQP
+2076 TEKQITPPEP
-2086 TYYTIR
+2086 VYYTIR

-2099 ELQSS
+2099 ELQNT
-2104 QVKEGEIPTYSG
+2104 QVKEGEKPVYTG
-2116 ATPVRPEDEQ
+2116 ATPVHPEDEN
-2126 YTYSFSG
+2126 YTYAFSG
-2133 WSPAVVAAAAD
+2133 WSPTIVAATAD
-2144 ADYTAQF
+2144 ANYTAQF
-2151 TATEKPQPKDYTPTG
+2151 TATEKSQAIEDVQAG
-2166 LIATQE
+2166 A
-2172 GYIVWLDWTA
+2172 
-2182 VEGVSLYEWEFLN
+2182 EGVSKVL
-2195 FGNSVGGNI
+2195 I
-2204 TSELYG
+2204 
-2210 GLNFEGTPAGEYPL
+2210 
-2224 VCRVRSLDA
+2224 
-2233 SQAPIS
+2233 
-2239 EWASVDFTL
+2239 
-2248 VIEDGQ
+2248 DGQ
-2254 GIEDVDADT
+2254 IY
-2263 PTKARKILFNG
+2263 
-2274 QIFILRGE
+2274 ILRGE
-2282 KTYTIDGRKVR
+2282 RVYTVTGQRK

>member
-1 MTRKLFIA
+1 MTRKLLIA

-51 KDGVTISIEQGAGYS
+51 KEGVTISIEQGTANS
-66 APYCSSGS
+66 SHAPYC
-74 YSYSNYFYVYS
+74 YSTTYMQN
-85 KNQISFSSNDII
+85 FSLSAGNKIQFGADAII
-97 SGIDIELNYSSTT
+97 SGIDIQLSSSVD
-110 FTGTWSTGAMTV
+110 FNALKRGTWSSGAVT
-122 NKSTSSN
+122 STSVDAN
-129 KWVSW
+129 NWLSW
-134 EGEGRDISVV
+134 EGEGRTISVV
-144 VSSSFEITGFRLHF
+144 LYTMCGITAFRLHF

-166 TFNDYNGSLIDSQT
+166 TFNDYDGSLIETQT
-180 IPYATDATL
+180 VPYLSDAAPTVE
-189 PADPS
+189 PT
-194 RDGWVFLGWDGG
+194 RDGWVFIGWEGN
-206 DWQNVKAATT
+206 WQNVKAATT

-226 WTSLGSDRSNATTS
+226 WTSLGSDRRNATAT
-240 GFSKDGIVFAFDQGT
+240 GFTKDGISFAFDQGT
-255 GSQAPKI
+255 GTKAPQKDLVT
-262 YAGST
+262 YT
-267 GGVTLSE
+267 GVTLYG
-274 GNTMTITSS
+274 GNTITISS
-283 DTLLALDF
+283 ADTLLALDF
-291 GVYRDNYSYYKYIVN
+291 GEYRENYSIYEIITDR
-306 FMSFSSGRLFM
+306 MTFSSGQLFV

-329 DNLVV
+329 DNLV
-334 TLGSGIISTLT
+334 IT
-345 YNSINFS
+345 YTGENTWSFEFS

-390 SKLFTVAT
+390 SKQLAVSTSYYT
-398 KNTVIRYNDYAHD
+398 KPNTYYAVIRYNDYTHD

-476 VLGLDINQDGRIDY
+476 VPGLDINQDGRIDY

-565 NCTPAQRVLPSK
+565 SCTPAQRVLPSK

-626 DILIPGDDTK
+626 DILIPGNDTK

-659 EQAYAYDFDRDGDVD
+659 PQAYAYDFDRDGDVD

-703 QVEEQGYDEKLL
+703 QVEEQSYDEKLL
-715 FSNLQD
+715 FNNFQD

-731 AFDLLH
+731 AYEVTAESSSTS
-737 YSELGTEY
+737 YSIT
-745 YYWSGKTLW
+745 WTGKILW
-754 LKGQSD
+754 LKGQSNM
-760 LTFAAPQELFE
+760 TFATPQVLSE
-771 QEGSTGF
+771 QTGS
-778 FDSKES
+778 SRMAS
-784 SSKRI
+784 SVDHHI
-789 NAEDLNNDG
+789 NAEDMNADG
-798 FVDIWVSGVYRGTN
+798 FMDIWVSGVETGGMTGT
-812 SDKYTNIYGMNAQ
+812 YTNIYGMNAT

-993 VLFATGGEK
+993 VLFATGGKK

-1015 ATYSTTVTVNPAGV
+1015 ATYATTVTVNPAGV

-1060 TAIYKSDADF
+1060 TIYKSDADF

-1125 DENVRVLY
+1125 DENVRVQY
-1133 NGSTTYYDLIP
+1133 NGSTTYYNLVP

-1155 VLQVTNTNAAAQ
+1155 VLQTTSGAYQ

-1174 WMMTRGADGSFSRL
+1174 WMMTRGADGSFSRQ
-1188 NISGSISDMSTL
+1188 NISGNISDMSTFYDVWGRSR
-1200 YNVFHMSANYS
+1200 YNMNDK
-1211 GYVNAIRM
+1211 NL

-1230 DIAYIQTRYEN
+1230 DIIYIPTREEN
-1241 NTAVAFD
+1241 HTEVAFD
-1248 NVVVYLN
+1248 KAVVYLN
-1255 GGSGHFDELVIPF
+1255 HGNARFDELVIPF

-1274 RSKTNDLNSAQWV
+1274 RPSDLNSAQWV

-1320 QALPLGELQGYYK
+1320 QALPLGELQSYYK

-1353 VQEYSSSD
+1353 VQEYGASD
-1361 QAYGIYVHYFDAEG
+1361 QPYGVYVHYFDAEG

-1382 LAKTYKTLLYNN
+1382 LAKTSNTRPRLLYNN
-1394 NRLYIYS
+1394 NRLYIHS

-1409 VSQANERPSAPTGI
+1409 VSQTNERPSAPTGI

-1632 AAWALYIDGMRSPVT
+1632 AAWALYIDGVRSPVT

-1713 LPQISLVTPDANGH
+1713 LPQISLVTSDANGH

-1841 LTQIASVSAT
+1841 LTQIASVSAA

-1932 LYAEVSPTSATYK
+1932 LYAEVSPTGATYK
-1945 SVVWEITSGDEFAS
+1945 SVVWEITSGNEFAS

-2015 FLNYDGTELQSS
+2015 FLNYDGKELQNT
-2027 QVLEGAMPAY
+2027 QVLENAMPAY

-2060 IVAAVAD
+2060 IVAAV
-2067 ADYTAQFTA
+2067 
-2076 TEKTVTPPQP
+2076 
-2086 TYYTIR
+2086 
-2092 FLNYDGT
+2092 
-2099 ELQSS
+2099 
-2104 QVKEGEIPTYSG
+2104 
-2116 ATPVRPEDEQ
+2116 
-2126 YTYSFSG
+2126 
-2133 WSPAVVAAAAD
+2133 AD

-2239 EWASVDFTL
+2239 EWASIDFTL

-2263 PTKARKILFNG
+2263 PTKARKILRDG
-2274 QIFILRGE
+2274 QIFILRGD
-2282 KTYTIDGRKVR
+2282 KTYTLQGQIK